1 MCKWLGENG
10 FKETPL
16 HFSRFYPTYKLEQL
30 PPTPVDILRNA
41 AKIAS
46 GEGIKYVYIGN
57 VPGNEMADTRCPSC
71 GTIVVSRQGFTVT
84 SNNLTGGKC
93 NKCGKS
99 IDGVWS

>member
-1 MCKWLGENG
+1 MVGENG